1 LRRLSVAGVIA
12 KSDVAVLIEAE
23 RLWRT
28 IQGMLR
34 MTVGQVE
41 STTLPQASAVPMLRA
56 AAAAGVEAEN
66 SDALL
71 RRVDETAFLVRAL
84 FERYVGQVGE

>member
-1 LRRLSVAGVIA
+1 
-12 KSDVAVLIEAE
+12 
-23 RLWRT
+23 
-28 IQGMLR
+28 
-34 MTVGQVE
+34 
-41 STTLPQASAVPMLRA
+41 VPMLRA

-84 FERYVGQVGE
+84 FERYVGQVRE